1 MSEPKKLT
9 AEPGSEI
16 DRLLDQADETGV
28 LIERNGDVYR
38 VQRAGP
44 AAQQLW
50 DEYDPEAVH
59 AALDATA
66 GSWADVDVE
75 TLIDQ
80 IYRAREQGTRPPHG

>member
-9 AEPGSEI
+9 VEPGSEI

-38 VQRAGP
+38 VERAGS
-44 AAQQLW
+44 ATQQLW
-50 DEYDPEAVH
+50 EGYDPEAVQT
-59 AALDATA
+59 ALDATA

-75 TLIDQ
+75 TLIGQ
-80 IYRAREQGTRPPHG
+80 IYRAREQGTRPSHE